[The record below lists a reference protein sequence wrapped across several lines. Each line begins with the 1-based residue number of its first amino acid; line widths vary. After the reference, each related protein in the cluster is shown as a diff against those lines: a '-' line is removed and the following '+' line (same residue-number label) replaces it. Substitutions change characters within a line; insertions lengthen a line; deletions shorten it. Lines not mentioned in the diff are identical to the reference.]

1 MFNKLLPYISAVV
14 LFLAISIGYF
24 FPQFN
29 GKVLPKGDLTQ
40 WRNMVQE
47 IKEYKAETG
56 KDALWTNSMFGGMPT
71 YQIDSIRKGNELTV
85 LEKIAR
91 LGIPSPAGHFFLAM
105 LSFFIMLVVLR
116 VNPWLAIVGA
126 IGFGLTT
133 NSLTIY
139 EAGHISKFMALLY
152 LPLVIAGMILAFRR
166 QYLLGGAIFALGT
179 GLNLWASH
187 PQMSYYFVLTTV
199 IFGVAELAKAI
210 REKEVPHFLKAVG
223 TLVIGG
229 ILALG
234 STASNILPT
243 LEYAEDTMRGK
254 PILETSGPVDPNN
267 SSQTEGLAWN
277 YAMAWSNGVIDLFS
291 SFIPGVAGGATG
303 EPISRDSD
311 IGRDLSARGAQLPQ
325 TFGAPLYWGALPF
338 TSGPIY
344 FGAVIFLLFLMGLPL
359 VKGPVKWWLALGT
372 LFTFMLSMG
381 SNLEWFNRPIFDL
394 LPLYNK
400 FRTPNSVLGVTSVLV
415 PALGLLAV
423 NRIIKGEV
431 AKQEVMRS
439 LMISGGI
446 LGGLCLFFV
455 LLGPSMFD
463 FTHPRDAQNAQT
475 FRPELLI
482 AARQSLIRA
491 DAFRSLILIA
501 LGAAGIWA
509 YIHNKLEKK
518 WLILGLGA
526 LTLFDLWGVG
536 RRYINAENFVTEAN
550 YEANFS
556 PRAVDTQI
564 LQDPAPYFRV
574 LDLTESTFESTK
586 TSYYHKSIG
595 GYHAAKLQRFQDI
608 IDRHISQGNQGV
620 IDMLNT
626 KYFIQPGPDRQPVAQ
641 QNPGALGNAWFVD
654 SLVTVA
660 DANEEIAALN
670 NIDPGKSAIV
680 HQEFSSYINGLDPA
694 PNGSIELTAYAPDK
708 LTYQSTSSSDQLA
721 VFSEIWYGPNKGWN
735 AYLDGEP
742 VEHIRVNYLL
752 RALRIPA
759 GQHEIVFEFAPG
771 VYKAGVAISLISSL
785 IIIFG
790 ILGIAGYYGY
800 QFWQRMQNQPAV
812 ETVSER
818 PKVKKTVARTKAKTK
833 KRPKKK

>member
-14 LFLAISIGYF
+14 LFLAISVAYF
-24 FPQFN
+24 FPQFE
-29 GKVLPKGDLTQ
+29 GKVMPKGDLTQ
-40 WRNMVQE
+40 WRGMVQE
-47 IKEYKAETG
+47 IKNYKEETG

-71 YQIDSIRKGNELTV
+71 YQIDSIRKGNGLTI

-91 LGIPSPAGHFFLAM
+91 LGIPSPTGHFFLAM

-152 LPLVIAGMILAFRR
+152 LPLVIAGMILAFRK

-199 IFGVAELAKAI
+199 IFGIAELAKSI
-210 REKEVPHFLKAVG
+210 QEKTVPDFLKAAG

-254 PILETSGPVDPNN
+254 PILETQGPVDPNN

-277 YAMAWSNGVIDLFS
+277 YAMAWSNGTIDLFS
-291 SFIPGVAGGATG
+291 SFIPGVAGGGSG
-303 EPISRDSD
+303 EPISRNSV
-311 IGRDLSARGAQLPQ
+311 IGQDLTRRGANLPE
-325 TFGAPLYWGALPF
+325 TFGAPLYWGGLPF

-344 FGAVIFLLFLMGLPL
+344 FGAVIFFLFLMGITL

-394 LPLYNK
+394 VPLFNK

-415 PALGLLAV
+415 PALGLLAA

-431 AKQEVMRS
+431 SNKEVMRS

-446 LGGLCLFFV
+446 LGGLCLFFLV
-455 LLGPSMFD
+455 LGPSMFD
-463 FTHPRDAQNAQT
+463 FTHPKDQQSAQS
-475 FRPELLI
+475 FRPDLLI
-482 AARQSLIRA
+482 SMRKSLMQS
-491 DAFRSLILIA
+491 DAFRSLALIA
-501 LGAAGIWA
+501 LSAAGIWA
-509 YIHNKLEKK
+509 FINSKLDKK

-526 LTLFDLWGVG
+526 LTIFDLWGVG
-536 RRYINAENFVTEAN
+536 RRYINTESFLPKSQF
-550 YEANFS
+550 EASFS
-556 PRAVDTQI
+556 PRPVDAQI
-564 LQDPAPYFRV
+564 LQDPDPHYRV
-574 LDLTESTFESTK
+574 LDLTEAWYESTK
-586 TSYYHKSIG
+586 ASYYHKSIG
-595 GYHAAKLQRFQDI
+595 GYHAAKLQRFDDI
-608 IDRHISQGNQGV
+608 IHRQIMQGNQSV

-626 KYFIQPGPDRQPVAQ
+626 KYIIQPGQDGQPAAQ
-641 QNPGALGNAWFVD
+641 QNPNALGNAWFVN
-654 SLVTVA
+654 SIVTVP
-660 DANEEIAALN
+660 DANAEFAALEN
-670 NIDPGKSAIV
+670 NDPGNTAIV
-680 HQEFSSYINGLDPA
+680 HQEFSDYVNGLDPS
-694 PNGSIELTAYAPDK
+694 PNGTISLTEYAPDK
-708 LTYQSTSSSDQLA
+708 LTYQSNTSSEQLA
-721 VFSEIWYGPNKGWN
+721 VFSEVWYGPDKGWK
-735 AYLDGEP
+735 AYIDGEP
-742 VEHIRVNYLL
+742 VDHIRVDYIL
-752 RALRIPA
+752 RALKVPA
-759 GQHEIVFEFAPG
+759 GQHTITFEFAPG

-785 IIIFG
+785 IIILG

-800 QFWQRMQNQPAV
+800 QFWQRIQNQPAEPAPV
-812 ETVSER
+812 KAKAK
-818 PKVKKTVARTKAKTK
+818 PKKTVARTKRK
-833 KRPKKK
+833 PKK